1 MDMSTSESKMNKLKR
16 PLQQMIYEYIP
27 RYNLFGMKRF
37 FKNKVITK
45 AYIEQRKPYQK
56 CNLLA
61 YIFSCYTT
69 KE

>member
-1 MDMSTSESKMNKLKR
+1 MITSKSKHNNLKR

-27 RYNLFGMKRF
+27 FYNLFEMKQSL
-37 FKNKVITK
+37 KNKIITK

-61 YIFSCYTT
+61 YIFSCYST
-69 KE
+69 K

>member
-1 MDMSTSESKMNKLKR
+1 MSTSKRKISNQKR
-16 PLQQMIYEYIP
+16 PLQQMIYQYIP
-27 RYNLFGMKRF
+27 LYNLFEMKQS
-37 FKNKVITK
+37 FKNKIITK

-69 KE
+69 K

>member
-1 MDMSTSESKMNKLKR
+1 MDMSTSKFNKLKR
-16 PLQQMIYEYIP
+16 PLKQMICQYIP
-27 RYNLFGMKRF
+27 LYNLFEMKKSL
-37 FKNKVITK
+37 KNKIINK